1 MNLESLRHM
10 LDSYLATREAIG
22 LKDRRHRKLLEDF
35 LQHVAKEKPAG
46 PIPAQMV
53 VDWAC
58 STPRPDAAASPK
70 TSEHGAQAGAARSRY
85 F

>member
-35 LQHVAKEKPAG
+35 LQHVAKGETRRTDSGADG
-46 PIPAQMV
+46 
-53 VDWAC
+53 C
-58 STPRPDAAASPK
+58 GLGLFDASLLC
-70 TSEHGAQAGAARSRY
+70 GR
-85 F
+85 